1 MMRNALLLLLLLA
14 SGRASYSQTAPAG
27 ATGTPPDALQTFFTA
42 PEKVLPRLYEAA
54 IAHSSEIERLDALK
68 STAAEDVT
76 LAKKRILNLL
86 AFNSGYTYGSL
97 PYFATAT
104 TTTTSS
110 PTNPTPTTTTPA
122 PEYITNPFGLGAR
135 AQFTVGAGLTVPI
148 DVLASRNANIRRQQ
162 YVVDQTVAQRKT
174 QETVIRQ
181 QIIIQ
186 YETLVLA
193 RATQQAAQ
201 DGYQSA
207 NISKKIADKRFRDGD
222 IQIDE
227 QMAAQD
233 LYTRALLAQA
243 EANSRYQT
251 AQLLLEDMIGTS
263 INNIMLGK

>member
-14 SGRASYSQTAPAG
+14 SGRASYSQTAPTG
-27 ATGTPPDALQTFFTA
+27 ATGTSPDALQTFFTA
-42 PEKVLPRLYEAA
+42 PEQVLPRLYEAA
-54 IAHSSEIERLDALK
+54 IAHSSEIERLGALK
-68 STAAEDVT
+68 STAEEDVT
-76 LAKKRILNLL
+76 LAKKRILNTL

-97 PYFATAT
+97 PYFATANS
-104 TTTTSS
+104 TSQ
-110 PTNPTPTTTTPA
+110 TNPTNPA

-162 YVVDQTVAQRKT
+162 YVVDQTVAQRKS
-174 QETVIRQ
+174 QETIIRQ
-181 QIIIQ
+181 QIIVQ
-186 YETLVLA
+186 YQTLVLA

-201 DGYQSA
+201 EGYQSA
-207 NISKKIADKRFRDGD
+207 NIGKKIADKRFRDGD

-233 LYTRALLAQA
+233 LYTRAVLAQA
-243 EANSRYQT
+243 EAANRYQT